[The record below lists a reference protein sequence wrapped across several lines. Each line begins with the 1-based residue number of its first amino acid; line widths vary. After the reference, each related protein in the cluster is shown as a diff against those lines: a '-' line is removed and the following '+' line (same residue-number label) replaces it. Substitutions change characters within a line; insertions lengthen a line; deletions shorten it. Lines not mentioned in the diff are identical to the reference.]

1 MSSKRKRRQVA
12 ATVKAVALFGAMLP
26 LSLLVIRVS
35 AAAQSP
41 TGTRTRSLPFR
52 TTPNPSN
59 DALKAAYFSLSK
71 RSTSRHRVLQG
82 TKATATTVAPTPSL
96 TPTVLQ
102 TWGPTVSPFPTA
114 TPAPTHA
121 EPCYVCNGNASR
133 HVDVN
138 TESQST
144 SVSWRGIVTSCAELA
159 SRPFVTEF
167 YEQCAELT
175 SLVTQHCPCRDKV
188 DSAVSAPSTPSS
200 SPLLHNEST
209 KTLYPTCRLCP
220 TTTHTLLN
228 PNTTLPPLQLN
239 VTMSSSSSSSDVSAV
254 TCRDVY
260 EWGVQGQLPPRQ
272 CQSLQKNTFATAY
285 TTSAKILNTTTTDE
299 SSLPTC
305 WCDDT
310 VTLTS
315 TSPGPLKNST
325 LVPSTTNT
333 TTTTT
338 NRNNVTNNRAPTI
351 ATPSSAHPTT
361 VTTYMPTV
369 TPSPTLTNSPT
380 YADACTFS
388 CRTNDDDRGSSSS
401 SKEASSRRTMDNTQQ
416 AFNFWGL
423 QVSCAQVISDAAR
436 NLVAPDL
443 CRALQPY
450 VQQHCPCAPT
460 VLAAAV
466 VAPTAMPTAS
476 LSSTRMPTTTSPPKT
491 TSPLDQHNPTPTPTA
506 RTELAF
512 PSVADPSTTT
522 ASRSGSPQSSALV
535 RGTRNAAVLVTLGTV
550 VCCCL

>member
-41 TGTRTRSLPFR
+41 TGTRRSLPFR

-59 DALKAAYFSLSK
+59 DAFTAAYFSLSK

-82 TKATATTVAPTPSL
+82 EKATTTTAAPTPSL
-96 TPTVLQ
+96 VPTVLQ
-102 TWGPTVSPFPTA
+102 TWAPTVSPFPTA

-133 HVDVN
+133 HVNVN

-144 SVSWRGIVTSCAELA
+144 SVSWRGILTSCAELA
-159 SRPFVTEF
+159 SVPLVTEF
-167 YEQCAELT
+167 YEYCAELT

-188 DSAVSAPSTPSS
+188 DSESAAAAPSS

-228 PNTTLPPLQLN
+228 PNTTLSSSNLS
-239 VTMSSSSSSSDVSAV
+239 MSSSSSSSDVSAV

-272 CQSLQKNTFATAY
+272 CQSLQTNTFATAY
-285 TTSAKILNTTTTDE
+285 TTSSKILNTTTTDE
-299 SSLPTC
+299 SLLPTC

-333 TTTTT
+333 TTTTN

-423 QVSCAQVISDAAR
+423 KVSCGQVIGDAAR

-466 VAPTAMPTAS
+466 VAPTAMPTALS
-476 LSSTRMPTTTSPPKT
+476 LSPTRTPTTTSPT
-491 TSPLDQHNPTPTPTA
+491 TTLLLDQHNPTTTPTA

-550 VCCCL
+550 ACWCL